1 MLVRRQAARL
11 ATTRKVGPVGFSQK
25 LLWKLYVGVIGA
37 VATIVAQRLVTAGW
51 KLATG
56 DKPPDPT
63 NPRTSAVQAFSWALA
78 SGVGVGMAQLAARR
92 LAARHWGNQVGNSLP
107 EGGDKIKLKI

>member
-1 MLVRRQAARL
+1 
-11 ATTRKVGPVGFSQK
+11 VGFSQK